1 MEVVSFGE
9 TFSLNKAAFFQDVS
23 ILILII
29 NAPINT
35 YYLAYLSILFNAWIS
50 QTVIGIK
57 EVWILL
63 EIILF

>member
-23 ILILII
+23 VLIPII
-29 NAPINT
+29 NALINI